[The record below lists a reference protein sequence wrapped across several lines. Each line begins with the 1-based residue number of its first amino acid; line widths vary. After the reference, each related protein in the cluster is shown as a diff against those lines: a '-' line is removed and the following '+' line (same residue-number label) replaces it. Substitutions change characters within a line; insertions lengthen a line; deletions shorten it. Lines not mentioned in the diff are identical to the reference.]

1 MTSDVSAVGD
11 PNTGVAVY
19 RGGWQVIGGTSA
31 SSPFVAGVY
40 ALYGLGAQAPGWAY
54 SNASKFFDV
63 TTGKNGSCGTILCNA
78 GAGWDGPT
86 GIGSP
91 NGAQLGGGTTCT
103 PSCSGKTCGDDGCG
117 GSCGTCDT
125 GETCSAG
132 VCMGG
137 GGSGSGGGGTC
148 AHPVCS
154 TGSELDGS
162 CDSCAAQICAADDYC
177 CNTAWDSICVK
188 EVGTVC
194 GQSCGGGSSCSHS
207 ICSTGVKLS
216 SSCDACAGDICS
228 YDSYCCHTKW
238 DAQCVSEVSSICGES
253 CN

>member
-1 MTSDVSAVGD
+1 MA
-11 PNTGVAVY
+11 
-19 RGGWQVIGGTSA
+19 GGWIVGGTSA

-40 ALYGLGAQAPGWAY
+40 ALYGPARRRPAGRTQRAEVLRRHDRKERQLRH
-54 SNASKFFDV
+54 V
-63 TTGKNGSCGTILCNA
+63 LCNA

-91 NGAQLGGGTTCT
+91 NGAQLGGGSTCT
-103 PSCSGKTCGDDGCG
+103 PSCNGKTCGDDGCG

-125 GETCSAG
+125 GETCSGG
-132 VCMGG
+132 VCTGG
-137 GGSGSGGGGTC
+137 GGGGGDTC

-162 CDSCAAQICAADDYC
+162 CDSCAGQICAQDDYC
-177 CNTAWDSICVK
+177 CNTAWDSICVN
-188 EVGTVC
+188 EVGSIC
-194 GQSCGGGSSCSHS
+194 GQSCGGGSSRAHS
-207 ICSTGVKLS
+207 ICATGVKLS